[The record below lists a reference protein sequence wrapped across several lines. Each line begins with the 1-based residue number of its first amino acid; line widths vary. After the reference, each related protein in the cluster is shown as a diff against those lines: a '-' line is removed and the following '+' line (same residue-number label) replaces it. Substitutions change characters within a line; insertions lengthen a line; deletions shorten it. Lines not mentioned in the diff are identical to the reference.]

1 VGEKTFGKGSVQ
13 VVMPVGEGEALR
25 LTVARYYLP
34 SGRTIQAV
42 GVTPDITVH
51 PGKVARDDNLTF
63 MIKEQ
68 ELKRHLEGELEKVN
82 GKKDEEVKKE
92 KALDVTETLEDDHN
106 KTVITEDKIYDD
118 AQLKSAI
125 DILRALIITNKP
137 KEETK

>member
-1 VGEKTFGKGSVQ
+1 
-13 VVMPVGEGEALR
+13 
-25 LTVARYYLP
+25 
-34 SGRTIQAV
+34 
-42 GVTPDITVH
+42 
-51 PGKVARDDNLTF
+51 

-82 GKKDEEVKKE
+82 GKKDEEVKQE
-92 KALDVTETLEDDHN
+92 KALDITETLEDDHN